1 MLGSMLA
8 VVAPE
13 PRPLDLGL
21 ISNTFGSHMVLQRAP
36 KAATIWGHA
45 AAAST
50 AGAAVTVTVTVTFN
64 GVRSAEIFPDA
75 SGAWRHTLPPTSAD
89 STGRTITVETSVG
102 QMATLTDVAFGDVYI
117 AGGQSNVSF

>member
-1 MLGSMLA
+1 
-8 VVAPE
+8 
-13 PRPLDLGL
+13 
-21 ISNTFGSHMVLQRAP
+21 MVLQRAP

-75 SGAWRHTLPPTSAD
+75 SGGWRHTLPPTSAD